1 MVSGERSVS
10 TAANLS
16 TQEGGPEM
24 KKVIVIL
31 MALAMVLA
39 VSGAAS
45 AATTTTNLN
54 VSATVGAVCTVST
67 IAVNFGSLDPLYGT
81 LANGDV
87 TVTCATGVPYWI
99 ALDAGTNSIF
109 AGVRAV
115 SIEGVGPDFVP
126 YWLFKDTAFGE
137 EWGDSDF
144 GNTYQSGFSLGDTG
158 NGTAQS
164 HTVYG
169 LINIPNQGEPPG
181 TYTDTVVV
189 TVHY

>member
-1 MVSGERSVS
+1 
-10 TAANLS
+10 
-16 TQEGGPEM
+16 M

-67 IAVNFGSLDPLYGT
+67 TAINFGPLDPVDVT

-87 TVTCATGVPYWI
+87 TVTCATGVPYNI
-99 ALDAGTNSIF
+99 ALDKGNSPF
-109 AGVRAV
+109 VGVRAV
-115 SIEGVGPDFVP
+115 SIDGVGPDFVL
-126 YWLFKDTAFGE
+126 YGLFKDTAFGV

-144 GNTYQSGFSLGDTG
+144 GNTYPIGSSLADAG

-164 HTVYG
+164 HTVFG
-169 LINIPNQGEPPG
+169 AINPNQGEPPG

>member
-1 MVSGERSVS
+1 MVSGERSVP
-10 TAANLS
+10 TAANIS
-16 TQEGGPEM
+16 TQEGEQEM

-67 IAVNFGSLDPLYGT
+67 TTVNFGPLDPVDVT

-87 TVTCATGVPYWI
+87 NVACATGVPYWI
-99 ALDAGTNSIF
+99 ALDAGTNFVGGS
-109 AGVRAV
+109 RAV
-115 SIEGVGPDFVP
+115 SIEGVGPDFVQ
-126 YWLFKDTAFGE
+126 YGLFKDFPTDTD
-137 EWGDSDF
+137 WGDADF
-144 GNTYQSGFSLGDTG
+144 ANTFPGGSMADTG

-169 LINIPNQGEPPG
+169 VISPSESQPPG

-189 TVHY
+189 TVYY